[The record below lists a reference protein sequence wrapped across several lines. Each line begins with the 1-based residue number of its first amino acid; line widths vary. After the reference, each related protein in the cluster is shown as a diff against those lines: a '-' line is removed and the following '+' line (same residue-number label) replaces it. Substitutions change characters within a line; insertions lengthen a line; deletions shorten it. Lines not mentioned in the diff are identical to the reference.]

1 MGDMVTCEGELL
13 SVLTGCRPNKA
24 KAYRIQ
30 SNNCSLSHL
39 THEPSFWQSMNALTL
54 PLILFLPEQPSRHNQ
69 ISPLLLKQLHFK
81 FIKTLPKFPYGFP
94 HSLYT
99 FSSLSGIK
107 PIQPIP
113 GKRIELNSY
122 A

>member
-39 THEPSFWQSMNALTL
+39 THEPSFWQSSAKRIIKFEIYRSNRD
-54 PLILFLPEQPSRHNQ
+54 LFLRLVGSRYPE
-69 ISPLLLKQLHFK
+69 
-81 FIKTLPKFPYGFP
+81 
-94 HSLYT
+94 
-99 FSSLSGIK
+99 
-107 PIQPIP
+107 
-113 GKRIELNSY
+113 
-122 A
+122 